1 MTAATHVGLGAAAV
15 DTGTRYATERTQFGR
30 AIGSFQAVKHLL
42 ADAFAEVELARAA
55 VHSAAVMFDET
66 AGPAV
71 VTRAVVGARVL
82 ASRAAQRATRACIQ
96 VHGGMGY
103 TWDIDAHLYLKR
115 ALVLDTH
122 FGSLDEAR
130 DRLVSAL

>member
-1 MTAATHVGLGAAAV
+1 
-15 DTGTRYATERTQFGR
+15 
-30 AIGSFQAVKHLL
+30 
-42 ADAFAEVELARAA
+42 
-55 VHSAAVMFDET
+55 
-66 AGPAV
+66 
-71 VTRAVVGARVL
+71 
-82 ASRAAQRATRACIQ
+82 
-96 VHGGMGY
+96 MGY